1 MNKVTVKLIKVAAVS
16 GLVLPIVLGGLL
28 AVFGLSPEFAFNPG
42 GGLFSL
48 LASGSGWMVYLLVA
62 LMFFVATLIPTIVSN
77 VAINKGSVNRHS
89 MNRVPAADGSTAA
102 TDAADQREDGEV
114 KWFNPNKGYGFITRS
129 NGEEIFAHFRS
140 IRGRGHR
147 TLRQGQK
154 VKFKAVEGEKGLQA
168 EDISPL

>member
-1 MNKVTVKLIKVAAVS
+1 MNMKKLSSKFIKLLV
-16 GLVLPIVLGGLL
+16 GLSLVFPFVLGGLL
-28 AVFGLSPEFAFNPG
+28 SVFGVTPVFDFNRD

-48 LASGSGWMVYLLVA
+48 LVSVQGWLVYLTVVASFFTAGLLSVILSGSVKPQYKQEYSDELDG
-62 LMFFVATLIPTIVSN
+62 
-77 VAINKGSVNRHS
+77 
-89 MNRVPAADGSTAA
+89 ADS
-102 TDAADQREDGEV
+102 REDGEV

-129 NGEEIFAHFRS
+129 NGGEIFAHFRS

-168 EDISPL
+168 EDISPV